1 MIELLR
7 LFEKS
12 LVFTFLV
19 CSMLAMGLN
28 LTLQAVFAQLRN
40 VQLMLLALAL
50 NFILAPAFAWLLT
63 VVIPLQ
69 RGHAIGVLLLGAAAG
84 APFLPTLVETA
95 RGDLAAATALMV
107 LLTLGTIGFMP
118 FALPV
123 LIPGL
128 PADTW
133 SIARPLLIFIV
144 LPMVVGTLIKPHGR
158 PRFAGRAA
166 PVLAK
171 IGNTCL
177 LLFFVLLIALNIRA
191 LLGVVGSG
199 AIAAALFYVIGLFV
213 PGWLLGGPKLEVR
226 SVIAFGTARAELRR
240 GSRSS
245 CHEFPR
251 RYRHHDAHCQR
262 HNRHGVLVPYGGL
275 AAAKDGS
282 LLNWKEKCRLSA
294 TVPCTTQ

>member
-1 MIELLR
+1 MVEFLR
-7 LFEKS
+7 LFEKL

-69 RGHAIGVLLLGAAAG
+69 RGHAIGMLLLGAAAG
-84 APFLPTLVETA
+84 APFLPTLIETA
-95 RGDLAAATALMV
+95 RGDHAAATALMV
-107 LLTLGTIGFMP
+107 LLTLGTILFMP
-118 FALPV
+118 FAMPL

-128 PADTW
+128 RADTW
-133 SIARPLLIFIV
+133 SIARPLVIFIL
-144 LPMVVGTLIKPHGR
+144 LPMIVGMLIKPYG
-158 PRFAGRAA
+158 PRLAGRAA

-171 IGNTCL
+171 IGNICL
-177 LLFFVLLIALNIRA
+177 LLFFVLLIALNIHA

-213 PGWLLGGPKLEVR
+213 PGWLLGGPKPEVR
-226 SVIAFGTARAELRR
+226 SVIAFGTAGRNFGA
-240 GSRSS
+240 
-245 CHEFPR
+245 
-251 RYRHHDAHCQR
+251 A
-262 HNRHGVLVPYGGL
+262 LVP
-275 AAAKDGS
+275 AATSFHDPTVTMM
-282 LLNWKEKCRLSA
+282 LIVSA
-294 TVPCTTQ
+294 IIGMTILFLTASWLRGKMGRS